1 MNKTNRIDLSLNLVE
16 DMVSRKGHYNNT
28 CMVLEIRQLMEKYI
42 IQVLLRGQS
51 ISLQVAFDHSWLE
64 LTDYDSMEMADSFLI
79 VE

>member
-1 MNKTNRIDLSLNLVE
+1 MNKTNRLDLSINLVE
-16 DMVSRKGHYNNT
+16 DMVARKGHFNNS

-64 LTDYDSMEMADSFLI
+64 LTDQDSMELEDWVM
-79 VE
+79 E